1 MGRLGDKKANW
12 ILGGVCVSVLGAERH
27 RQEAGECVRW
37 AVDVIGRCNG
47 PCLCPPSWTG
57 AKNVCSHVRLLLF
70 YQSVVLYHSYL
81 AVEQMQGG
89 VHHPFPPVVLGGL
102 SVLPVARSD
111 WLMFVEL
118 NFLLRI
124 YTFRRARPR
133 PESHPLCHWSFH

>member
-70 YQSVVLYHSYL
+70 YQSFLHLSSKCKVVCTIHS
-81 AVEQMQGG
+81 
-89 VHHPFPPVVLGGL
+89 PL
-102 SVLPVARSD
+102 SSWGA
-111 WLMFVEL
+111 
-118 NFLLRI
+118 
-124 YTFRRARPR
+124 
-133 PESHPLCHWSFH
+133 